1 MDQVLNELKNI
12 HLDCL
17 DDDWVQGIYYSE
29 FLEFG
34 EISSDYEAA
43 IESQDNIRSIIKRI
57 MKSFDDWLTGSDDSG
72 EEKSWAALSNHIRHQ
87 KLLAIIAYYIDQ
99 GCKNVVSKEYRNNAL
114 LASRLYYKL
123 LAVPGY
129 KAYHIYHSQLFAHSL
144 GCLGFPKIMC
154 DNEENYF
161 NTKELTREVNSVI
174 RELRN
179 FVMDLRVV
187 MEKLQL
193 SSNDMNFEDI
203 LSNLVDITGGAIVN
217 KLNVDKIELANI
229 SKVIYE
235 MIDIL
240 ICEASGA
247 PNKEAIKLLF
257 KCILPKLVA
266 ASVDTRNANNLVRA
280 SYVTYSGLLLSKYGK
295 AALPGYNVLLQ
306 HLCYTL
312 DGLERAE
319 VRAPRVSL
327 VVGLM
332 SLLPRKSYRNIVKW
346 LLKLSTTSKVS
357 HRQIAMEMLSNL
369 LSNEPEE
376 IKPKEVVP
384 EKPVENPDAP
394 NAQPN
399 PEPEST
405 LPDSGIE
412 DASASTNVEQEDQ
425 PNTEMLTEDE
435 SSQDSQETTP
445 PQNNDDHEITEEDV
459 AGLLRQRPHTVP
471 HAEILR
477 AVYERVN
484 DVSSTLR
491 TRALAILTDCVASER
506 PPMKDAVQVLNGD
519 GEVSRLMAVCA
530 RCVCDERAAVRRAS
544 VGLLQRLLT
553 GTAAD
558 GLPTAPSANDL
569 GILVGLCRD
578 ASIIVRSA
586 AIAALGELVSH
597 SPCDAVFDAFL
608 SGPMHQL
615 SDPENKVQEQVVT
628 LVQQILVDRLRKYDV
643 NIVEDQ
649 LPWKFLAAVTRH
661 NMRRHLQKA
670 CTLLNK
676 TSNCINHR
684 LVDIMSTHLRV
695 GSDAR
700 DLQCLVLLTSAARH
714 VDYTDLAF
722 LLDYYYKL
730 AQDTDRDGRLMPLTL
745 ELLST
750 WARFLSSEARTTL
763 REHLVKRLAAAGDDG
778 CRIACATLAAHLD
791 PTNLLWATE
800 LMQLSE
806 RRALDGGELEEWV
819 RAADLSLV
827 APAPPSAALLRLF
840 LAALPHP
847 PPEWCSARRGASV
860 AGLGRL
866 CVRSRA
872 AAADAAGPLATLL
885 HDAAAP
891 LAARINALL
900 ALTDI
905 CTRYTCIVEPLLGS
919 VCGCL
924 APNTAAPL
932 RRATA
937 RALTRLLLAGYLRL
951 RTPLYYRYCAL
962 LAEEDHD
969 VREPAE
975 YYVTCCLTADTIY
988 HHFVDCVIHYN
999 KEDSDGI
1006 SFDARQLIYDV
1017 MLQRLSLVQKLNVQC
1032 RLAREVLGHA
1042 ADECDEGEELSPA
1055 LNAALLDTITL
1066 LCGPRM
1072 KLPKKPEKNTGDAD
1086 IDDLQERVTTNIV
1099 SHKMKRTVAEVL
1111 VPAVLRLYARLRAR
1125 GGQAAAYLVRIA
1137 TDLLND
1143 YRHEIEELIE
1153 NDEELVERV
1162 QQFQETIGLEPSFG
1176 NARNLV
1182 TASAPPEPDTPRAP
1196 RRRAPRHPREP
1207 VRKRALKI

>member
-34 EISSDYEAA
+34 EISTEYEAA
-43 IESQDNIRSIIKRI
+43 IDAQDNIRSVIKKI
-57 MKSFDDWLTGSDDSG
+57 MKSFDEWLNTEDSV
-72 EEKSWAALSNHIRHQ
+72 EEKSWAALSTHVRHQ

-99 GCKNVVSKEYRNNAL
+99 GSKNVVSKEYRNNAL

-123 LAVPGY
+123 LSIPGY

-179 FVMDLRVV
+179 FVIDLRAII
-187 MEKLQL
+187 EKLQL
-193 SSNDMNFEDI
+193 NSNDMNFEDI

-217 KLNVDKIELANI
+217 KLNIDKIELANL
-229 SKVIYE
+229 SRVIYE

-240 ICEASGA
+240 ICEANGE

-319 VRAPRVSL
+319 VRAARVSL

-346 LLKLSTTSKVS
+346 LLKLSTTSKIS

-376 IKPKEVVP
+376 VKPQESIP
-384 EKPVENPDAP
+384 EKPVENAESSET
-394 NAQPN
+394 QPELEQ
-399 PEPEST
+399 PENTAS
-405 LPDSGIE
+405 DSGIG
-412 DASASTNVEQEDQ
+412 DSTASTSMEVEGQ
-425 PNTEMLTEDE
+425 TSSAMMTEDE
-435 SSQDSQETTP
+435 SSQDSQETIIP
-445 PQNNDDHEITEEDV
+445 PNNEDQEITEEDV

-471 HAEILR
+471 YADILR
-477 AVYERVN
+477 AVHERVN

-491 TRALAILTDCVASER
+491 TRALQVLADCVASPR
-506 PPMKDAVQVLNGD
+506 APMKHAIRDLNGD

-544 VGLLQRLLT
+544 VGLLHRLLT
-553 GTAAD
+553 GIEPD
-558 GLPTAPSANDL
+558 GEPTKPSANDV

-578 ASIIVRSA
+578 ASILVRSS
-586 AIAALGELVSH
+586 AISALGELVLH
-597 SPCDAVFDAFL
+597 TPCDAVFDAFL
-608 SGPMHQL
+608 LGPMHQL

-628 LVQQILVDRLRKYDV
+628 LVQQILIDRLRKYDV
-643 NIVEDQ
+643 NVVEDQ

-676 TSNCINHR
+676 SSKCISHR
-684 LVDIMSTHLRV
+684 LIDIVSTHLRV

-714 VDYTDLAF
+714 VDYTELGF
-722 LLDYYYKL
+722 LLDYYYTL
-730 AQDTDRDGRLMPLTL
+730 ARGDAEHDPRLMPLTL

-750 WARFLSSEARTTL
+750 WARCLGDAARTAL
-763 REHLVKRLAAAGDDG
+763 RDHLVKRLAAAGDDG
-778 CRIACATLAAHLD
+778 CRIACAALAAHLD
-791 PTNLLWATE
+791 PSNLLWATE

-806 RRALDGGELEEWV
+806 RRALNGGELEEWV

-840 LAALPHP
+840 LAAVPDP
-847 PPEWCSARRGASV
+847 PPEWCEERRGTSV

-872 AAADAAGPLATLL
+872 AAADAAGPLAALL
-885 HDAAAP
+885 QEPSAP
-891 LAARINALL
+891 LPARINALL

-924 APNTAAPL
+924 APEAAAPL

-951 RTPLYYRYCAL
+951 RTPLYYR
-962 LAEEDHD
+962 
-969 VREPAE
+969 
-975 YYVTCCLTADTIY
+975 
-988 HHFVDCVIHYN
+988 
-999 KEDSDGI
+999 
-1006 SFDARQLIYDV
+1006 
-1017 MLQRLSLVQKLNVQC
+1017 
-1032 RLAREVLGHA
+1032 
-1042 ADECDEGEELSPA
+1042 
-1055 LNAALLDTITL
+1055 
-1066 LCGPRM
+1066 
-1072 KLPKKPEKNTGDAD
+1072 
-1086 IDDLQERVTTNIV
+1086 
-1099 SHKMKRTVAEVL
+1099 
-1111 VPAVLRLYARLRAR
+1111 
-1125 GGQAAAYLVRIA
+1125 
-1137 TDLLND
+1137 
-1143 YRHEIEELIE
+1143 
-1153 NDEELVERV
+1153 
-1162 QQFQETIGLEPSFG
+1162 
-1176 NARNLV
+1176 
-1182 TASAPPEPDTPRAP
+1182 
-1196 RRRAPRHPREP
+1196 
-1207 VRKRALKI
+1207 